1 MGRDLPGAAI
11 GTGNDDVSQKSLVA
25 AQQASGDERVG
36 EFHNQRNLWF
46 CVPVINRAMQWGE
59 L

>member
-1 MGRDLPGAAI
+1 MGRDLPVAAI

-25 AQQASGDERVG
+25 AQQTTGDEGVG

-46 CVPVINRAMQWGE
+46 RVPVINRAMQWGE